1 MMARNPKPGL
11 IPVRARHR
19 PPDCDRP
26 ICRLLGLTATNHLL
40 HSQAIA
46 MPSMSLSECD
56 STYVVFWP
64 SVLTALSQPFAG
76 PVATGPTPIA
86 ILIDLCETE
95 DEPYTQEDGD
105 DLE

>member
-11 IPVRARHR
+11 IPVRARRR

-26 ICRLLGLTATNHLL
+26 ICGLL
-40 HSQAIA
+40 AIA

-56 STYVVFWP
+56 NTYVVFWP

-76 PVATGPTPIA
+76 PVATCPTPVA
-86 ILIDLCETE
+86 ILIDLCRLHRNFGEK
-95 DEPYTQEDGD
+95 PIKIF
-105 DLE
+105 LSLSK